1 MVLHIQEARL
11 EEVQLG
17 YVEGEELRSLEEDQ
31 KVVPHILQAVLHER
45 SHSQRMQGQRREE
58 LVGTAR
64 TGQCSGFRLVWRCY
78 HGVVK
83 VVRRI
88 GM

>member
-45 SHSQRMQGQRREE
+45 SHSQQGQRREE

-64 TGQCSGFRLVWRCY
+64 TGQCSGFRLV
-78 HGVVK
+78 
-83 VVRRI
+83 
-88 GM
+88 